1 MPAYVEISAALVGSS
16 YFEMTYVR
24 LVLSIYVVGSRGHG

>member
-1 MPAYVEISAALVGSS
+1 MSAYVEISAALIGSS

-24 LVLSIYVVGSRGHG
+24 LVLTINLGSWAHG